1 MYRHV
6 IEVEGRFIDNL
17 TNKADGASES
27 ISGIGESA
35 RKSKKRVDDLGN
47 AKASPDVGLDTS
59 KFTQS
64 MDKVNRILAKF
75 KKVHSAALNLKESGT
90 YQKLKKITDTVE
102 GLTRKTWSVI
112 IRAKDLAT
120 APFRAIRNS
129 LFSLQTLATT
139 IFAGIAANQLVMKPV
154 SLGDSIEQSKI
165 AFETKLGSAAAAESF
180 LQKIYKFDEKSPF
193 DTVQIVGI
201 AQQMMNLG
209 WTAENVLDD
218 LGTIGDWSA
227 SLGKGTEGISAVTR
241 ALGQMRMKGKL
252 SSEEMLQ
259 LTEAGVDAWNY
270 VAKYMGEDITTIR
283 EMAEDGEIEVD
294 TAIKAIMAGMG
305 EYTGAAATQADRT
318 VNGLIDQVK
327 SLFQTYVTLPWGEGL
342 GEGLKEGLSM
352 VRDFVDE
359 NKDALKSFGET
370 AKEIGQEISAK
381 FADKVQKSLERVRE
395 ITDSFEFKNADWKGK
410 VSMLWHGLIADPFKE
425 WISDLWSNEENIQ
438 KATEFGQSLAEG
450 LTKGILYI
458 LGVTDIFKDTGEGAE
473 NKGSNIAQGFAKGF
487 VEGFDVSA
495 ITDKF
500 VEAINNIWGALPW
513 WAKAILVG
521 YGGSK
526 LAIGAMNL
534 VSGIANT
541 IGHAKYYDE
550 LGNAVA
556 GKGILGAIGKFS
568 IANST
573 YPHLSSTGSGLLG
586 LFGKTGVA
594 LGAST
599 TTGAVLTGAGSLAGG
614 ATMVA
619 GAGHILKSGYDAY
632 QAHKLGD
639 ETTRDAELARAG
651 GTAVGMGVGVVGGIA
666 GAKIGAALGTLI
678 PIPVVGTAAGALIG
692 GGIGT
697 AVGWFAGDKIAKD
710 IEAAKYE
717 AVGLDEEFKSAETD
731 ADKLAIRTE
740 ALYLHAKHYFGQI
753 ALSASEIESI
763 AKSIVWGEDLEF
775 FNQFTAATQTAES
788 ALQSLKNA
796 SAETN
801 KWMWK
806 AGLNVKF
813 NDDEKESIIASFDDY
828 LANAKSYIENKH
840 YEFTAAANMVL
851 DLTEDGGKGILQD
864 ANVYYEKEA
873 DKLARLNEELTEK
886 VRDAL
891 EDDVISTEPI
901 TLPDGT
907 LQLSEYDEIISLQQQ
922 IAEITEKLAD
932 ADFQAELELI
942 KLKLG
947 GGNIDIDSYNKL
959 MSGLETEIQE
969 KVAAYDDAYKSVQK
983 TIAGMYE
990 KGSDEYESAMATA
1003 ANDYNKKITGLTLE
1017 VSDFELNMA
1026 GDIWGKAVDKSGDE
1040 MADALKNAMET
1051 CLLEKTDPIT
1061 LSDSVLS
1068 RMLEIDVSY
1077 FEKDPLLADNI
1088 RQALSTLFNHLGMIT
1103 INPDF
1108 ELDTDGPAV
1117 GNVEEFVRKA
1127 TGEVDAAVPDIVDET
1142 VIARITADKEI
1153 MNEVELLA
1161 EEFNIEPTKMA
1172 EVLWKLSAATETEQ
1186 LEIVAE
1192 DFGVNPPYD
1201 SIVLLR
1207 LTANP
1212 SYSKIQLNGNSFLKS
1227 TTLTA
1232 NPTVRIV
1239 PRFVEALENNKKTSA
1254 IGSNLQKY
1262 LPKQNYRGGFVGGTS
1277 SAIEGFAEGGFVRG
1291 GARLITVAEEG
1302 TPEVIIPLGSQRRQ
1316 RGLDLW
1322 MKAGEMLGVNGFEG
1336 GRLATGGRDEG
1347 IRHHSYS
1354 TSGGSVSN
1362 DVHVDMGGVH
1372 VSISVDARGGEN
1384 VVEAIKAQSGEIA
1397 EAVAGI
1403 LADELSGQF
1412 ENTPT
1417 KGGAA

>member
-209 WTAENVLDD
+209 WTAENVLED

-283 EMAEDGEIEVD
+283 EMAEDGAIEVD

-381 FADKVQKSLERVRE
+381 FADKVKVALDRVNE
-395 ITDSFEFKNADWKGK
+395 LTDSFEFKNADWKGK
-410 VSMLWHGLIADPFKE
+410 VSMLWKGLVADPFKA
-425 WISDLWSNEENIQ
+425 WLSDLWSSEENIQ
-438 KATEFGQSLAEG
+438 KATEIGASLARG
-450 LTKGILYI
+450 ITNGILAV
-458 LGVTDIFKDTGEGAE
+458 LGITDIFAETGDEAE
-473 NKGSNIAQGFAKGF
+473 KKGSNIAQGFAKGF
-487 VEGFDVSA
+487 VENFDVSA
-495 ITDKF
+495 ISDKF
-500 VEAINNIWGALPW
+500 VEAIKNVWGALPW
-513 WAKAILVG
+513 WAKTLIVG

-526 LAIGAMNL
+526 LALGGMN
-534 VSGIANT
+534 VISS
-541 IGHAKYYDE
+541 
-550 LGNAVA
+550 VA
-556 GKGILGAIGKFS
+556 GGIDSIGKF
-568 IANST
+568 I
-573 YPHLSSTGSGLLG
+573 GSASNMTGLLG
-586 LFGKTGVA
+586 FGTKA
-594 LGAST
+594 AINLGA
-599 TTGAVLTGAGSLAGG
+599 GNLAGG
-614 ATMVA
+614 ASLGAGALSAIGLGATAGGIASVAGLGHIAKSYYDSEKAYAKGDEITGKAESARATSTLVGLGA
-619 GAGHILKSGYDAY
+619 GAGIG
-632 QAHKLGD
+632 LGA
-639 ETTRDAELARAG
+639 TVLGAKAG
-651 GTAVGMGVGVVGGIA
+651 GAIGALFGGVGA
-666 GAKIGAALGTLI
+666 I
-678 PIPVVGTAAGALIG
+678 PGALIG
-692 GGIGT
+692 AGIGT
-697 AVGWFAGDKIAKD
+697 VAGWIGGEKWARN
-710 IEAAKYE
+710 IEAASFESENMQE
-717 AVGLDEEFKSAETD
+717 AIKSGEKSAEE
-731 ADKLAIRTE
+731 LAKE
-740 ALYLHAKHYFGQI
+740 FEKAKFENAAKHFGDI
-753 ALSASEIESI
+753 SLSMSEIKRL
-763 AKSIVWGEDLEF
+763 ADQIVWGDDLQF
-775 FNQFTAATQTAES
+775 FDQYTGAAKTAKTSLE
-788 ALQSLKNA
+788 SLKSTSESINR
-796 SAETN
+796 
-801 KWMWK
+801 WMWK
-806 AGLNVKF
+806 AGLGVVF
-813 NDDEKESIIASFDDY
+813 DEDEKESFIASFNEY
-828 LANAKSYIENKH
+828 INSAKSFVENKH
-840 YEFTAAANMVL
+840 YEFTSSASLLL
-851 DLTEDGGKGILQD
+851 DLESDEGKSIIEGGNAYYSQITEQLNDLGGKLSSKIQ
-864 ANVYYEKEA
+864 E
-873 DKLARLNEELTEK
+873 
-886 VRDAL
+886 AL
-891 EDDVISTEPI
+891 EDGVISTEPI

-907 LQLSEYDEIISLQQQ
+907 LQLSEQEEITNLQKQ
-922 IAEITEKLAD
+922 IADITSKLAD
-932 ADFQAELELI
+932 AESAAELELI
-942 KLKLG
+942 KVKFG
-947 GGNIDIDSYNKL
+947 GGNLDNDSFDSF
-959 MSGLETEIQE
+959 MSVMETTLNDRVSAADEAFKVQVANLRLRFPDGGEQYTEELGSLIRGYEAKVEGIKAEIQE
-969 KVAAYDDAYKSVQK
+969 VQFNIIGEAYKDVLGDDGKAKLTSALEKAVQEG
-983 TIAGMYE
+983 IDSAE
-990 KGSDEYESAMATA
+990 FKGLSDEKLAQLLGLDKTAFDGKSETA
-1003 ANDYNKKITGLTLE
+1003 ANLRDYLADVLGQIEIIEVDGQALVKLTQVNAEEGAGEKIKL
-1017 VSDFELNMA
+1017 
-1026 GDIWGKAVDKSGDE
+1026 AVD
-1040 MADALKNAMET
+1040 
-1051 CLLEKTDPIT
+1051 
-1061 LSDSVLS
+1061 
-1068 RMLEIDVSY
+1068 
-1077 FEKDPLLADNI
+1077 
-1088 RQALSTLFNHLGMIT
+1088 
-1103 INPDF
+1103 
-1108 ELDTDGPAV
+1108 
-1117 GNVEEFVRKA
+1117 
-1127 TGEVDAAVPDIVDET
+1127 GEVPDVLDENVRL
-1142 VIARITADKEI
+1142 VISPEG
-1153 MNEVELLA
+1153 
-1161 EEFNIEPTKMA
+1161 
-1172 EVLWKLSAATETEQ
+1172 
-1186 LEIVAE
+1186 EIVGAVNVTPE
-1192 DFGVNPPYD
+1192 DCGVNPPYD
-1201 SIVLLR
+1201 APVLLK
-1207 LTANP
+1207 LLPEAQ
-1212 SYSKIQLNGNSFLKS
+1212 YQKISVSGNNFLKS
-1227 TTLTA
+1227 TSITA
-1232 NPTVRIV
+1232 TPTVRIV
-1239 PRFVEALENNKKTSA
+1239 PKFVEVLENNKYSVGA
-1254 IGSNLQKY
+1254 NLKKY
-1262 LPKQNYRGGFVGGTS
+1262 LPGATQEYRGGFVGGTS
-1277 SAIEGFAEGGFVRG
+1277 SAIEGFANGGFVRG

-1322 MKAGEMLGVNGFEG
+1322 MKAGEMLGVNGFDG